1 MNWLDQL
8 EQELDQRLSL
18 FLRSNPLQVR
28 LFEEQH
34 LRDRVHA
41 LQRQRLQLVEEANE
55 QRRQLLALAEDV
67 KAWTERSN
75 RARASGA
82 SDLARRADKHLAEL
96 MNQGHELWN
105 DLDSLGR
112 RFDEVDAQLLELKQ
126 RKSNLSKLDQDW
138 ALFEAEQELN
148 DLRREAGLS

>member
-1 MNWLDQL
+1 MTWLDQL

-41 LQRQRLQLVEEANE
+41 LQRQRLQLVEVANE

-82 SDLARRADKHLAEL
+82 SDLARRADQHRAEL

-105 DLDSLGR
+105 DLASLGR
-112 RFDEVDAQLLELKQ
+112 RFDEVDAQLFELKQ
-126 RKSNLSKLDQDW
+126 QNSNRSNLDQDW
-138 ALFEAEQELN
+138 ALFEAEQELE
-148 DLRREAGLS
+148 DLRRQAGLS